1 MYFCNQNLKYSHFY
15 ERKKTFN
22 AADIRRMSHN
32 AGMTRIWPSNC
43 GSLAY
48 FQLFHSPYNKITS
61 LAPMPG
67 DFLAPLIRQWIFTHP
82 TDFELGRGTCLGQ
95 WNVSRHEIIYT
106 LAEDSCICVWHALAF
121 SAYATHHE
129 KSMPQGNAAS
139 PAWVLGR
146 ETPSPVEHSW
156 PGRGTGDPKT
166 CEREMS
172 VCPSKQLR
180 FGVVRYTALPQQ
192 EAD

>member
-1 MYFCNQNLKYSHFY
+1 
-15 ERKKTFN
+15 
-22 AADIRRMSHN
+22 MSHN

-43 GSLAY
+43 GK
-48 FQLFHSPYNKITS
+48 FGLFPTIPSPYNKITG

-82 TDFELGRGTCLGQ
+82 LTLSLAEGHGQ
-95 WNVSRHEIIYT
+95 WNVSRQEIIYI

-121 SAYATHHE
+121 SACATHHE

-146 ETPSPVEHSW
+146 RHPVIEHSW
-156 PGRGTGDPKT
+156 PGRGTVTQRPVSEKWVFALLNN
-166 CEREMS
+166 C
-172 VCPSKQLR
+172 V
-180 FGVVRYTALPQQ
+180 FGVVKIAALLTA